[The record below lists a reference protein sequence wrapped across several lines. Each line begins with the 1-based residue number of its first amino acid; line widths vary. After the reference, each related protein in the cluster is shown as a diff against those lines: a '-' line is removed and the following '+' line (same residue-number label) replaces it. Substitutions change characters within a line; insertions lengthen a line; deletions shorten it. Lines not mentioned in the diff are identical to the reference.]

1 MNVLEAAPTAD
12 SEEET
17 PSGTEIT
24 AKVTTDAIQF
34 TDFPVRDLIIK
45 VIGSEEGVDQIMES
59 LGKVDYSIPYT
70 AEINEDKTSVGLFL
84 APEPLELTLATG
96 TTADGSGD
104 TEGLTIEVEITSE
117 GADCIYDIE
126 SKNLTFKLSAAGVK
140 VEEIDLPD
148 FTPFSL
154 EFDLTKKQ

>member
-24 AKVTTDAIQF
+24 AKVTADAIQF

-59 LGKVDYSIPYT
+59 LGKVDYSIP
-70 AEINEDKTSVGLFL
+70 
-84 APEPLELTLATG
+84 
-96 TTADGSGD
+96 
-104 TEGLTIEVEITSE
+104 
-117 GADCIYDIE
+117 
-126 SKNLTFKLSAAGVK
+126 
-140 VEEIDLPD
+140 
-148 FTPFSL
+148 
-154 EFDLTKKQ
+154 